1 MDADCWRLTEPVMH
15 GLLLEVATPG
25 KPGLVCSDGN
35 GSHDDMSILT
45 FMSGSVALLPHFYR
59 IVDMGLRFDGEPPE
73 LLREVRRL
81 GVVAEDEL
89 LAATHGVN
97 TQRGALFILGL
108 LSAAAASVHRRR
120 GEVLLPEVFACV
132 REAACG
138 IVERELGGVKEPVT
152 AGEKLYR
159 AFGATGV
166 RGEAEAGFPHVEREG
181 LPALREAFAAGLT
194 LSESLRHALLHI
206 MREAEDTTVLWRGG
220 SEGLSGLRALA
231 DEACRLGGL
240 LTDAGREAYGRIDG
254 YCRERRLSP
263 GGSADLLSATV
274 ACYLWENGA
283 FPVEVR

>member
-1 MDADCWRLTEPVMH
+1 MAWSRKT
-15 GLLLEVATPG
+15 
-25 KPGLVCSDGN
+25 SF
-35 GSHDDMSILT
+35 S
-45 FMSGSVALLPHFYR
+45 
-59 IVDMGLRFDGEPPE
+59 
-73 LLREVRRL
+73 
-81 GVVAEDEL
+81 
-89 LAATHGVN
+89 ATHGVN

-108 LSAAAASVHRRR
+108 LSAAAANVHRRR

-132 REAACG
+132 RGAACG

-220 SEGLSGLRALA
+220 PEGLSGLRALA